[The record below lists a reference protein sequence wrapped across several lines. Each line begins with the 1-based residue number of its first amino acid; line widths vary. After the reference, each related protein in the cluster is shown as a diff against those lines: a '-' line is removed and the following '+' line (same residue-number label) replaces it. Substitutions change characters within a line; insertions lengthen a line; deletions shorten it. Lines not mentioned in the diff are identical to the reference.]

1 MADGARAIAPL
12 MLGVVPFALAF
23 AISARSAGISLF
35 DTFLMS
41 FALFSGGAQ
50 VSAVGLVAA
59 GAGPGVLL
67 VTTIL
72 INLRHVLY
80 GLTLKLRRPIP
91 AARLALTAF
100 LLTDE
105 AYGVAIALGRGSLPF
120 LLGAEAV
127 VFVGWNAAT
136 LLGALAAQ
144 AIPDPSSVGLDLVI
158 PLMFVAL
165 IVPQVRNRKDGLV
178 ALLGGAAGLLL
189 SRVMPTGAAIL
200 IAALGASLTAAA
212 WPSKRGQA

>member
-12 MLGVVPFALAF
+12 MLGIVPFALAF
-23 AISARSAGISLF
+23 AISARSAGISLL

-50 VSAVGLVAA
+50 VSAVGLVVA

-67 VTTIL
+67 ATTVL

-80 GLTLKLRRPIP
+80 GLTLKLERPIP

-105 AYGVAIALGRGSLPF
+105 AYGVAIALGRRSLPF
-120 LLGAEAV
+120 LIGAEV
-127 VFVGWNAAT
+127 MVFVGWNAAT
-136 LLGALAAQ
+136 LVGALAAQ
-144 AIPDPSSVGLDLVI
+144 AIPDPLSVGLDLII

-165 IVPQVRNRKDGLV
+165 ITPQVRAKRDGLV
-178 ALLGGAAGLLL
+178 AFAGGILGLVLL
-189 SRVMPTGAAIL
+189 RVLPSGAAIL
-200 IAALGASLTAAA
+200 IAALVASVAAA
-212 WPSKRGQA
+212 ALPPAQGRS

>member
-12 MLGVVPFALAF
+12 MLGIVPFALAF
-23 AISARSAGISLF
+23 AISARSAGISLL

-50 VSAVGLVAA
+50 VSAVGLVVA

-67 VTTIL
+67 ATTVL

-80 GLTLKLRRPIP
+80 GLTLKLERPVP

-105 AYGVAIALGRGSLPF
+105 AYGVAVALGRRSLPF
-120 LLGAEAV
+120 LIGAEV
-127 VFVGWNAAT
+127 MVFVGWNAAT
-136 LLGALAAQ
+136 LVGALAAQ
-144 AIPDPSSVGLDLVI
+144 AIPDPLSLGLDLII

-165 IVPQVRNRKDGLV
+165 IVPQVRAPRDGLV
-178 ALLGGAAGLLL
+178 AFAGGILGLALLNVLP
-189 SRVMPTGAAIL
+189 SGAAIL
-200 IAALGASLTAAA
+200 IAALVASVAAA
-212 WPSKRGQA
+212 ALPPAQGRS